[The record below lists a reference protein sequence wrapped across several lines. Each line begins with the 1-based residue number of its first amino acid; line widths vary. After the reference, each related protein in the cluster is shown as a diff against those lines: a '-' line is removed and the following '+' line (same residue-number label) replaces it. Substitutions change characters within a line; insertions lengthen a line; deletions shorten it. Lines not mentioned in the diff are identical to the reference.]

1 MTRRI
6 VVAEDEAIIRLDLI
20 ESLRSLGHDV
30 VGEASDGAQAVELA
44 ARLQPDVVLL
54 DVAMPVMDGLTAA
67 EAIIAQDGPA
77 VVMVTAFSQEQVVQ
91 RAAEAGALG
100 YLVKPFTP
108 ADLGPAISIAIAR
121 REQMRQLTAEADDA
135 RDRLAARII
144 VDRAKG
150 RLQAD
155 RGMSEDE
162 AFGWLRKRAM
172 DTRMSLTD
180 VAKGV
185 LEG

>member
-1 MTRRI
+1 VTRRI

-20 ESLRSLGHDV
+20 ETLRALGHEV
-30 VGEASDGAQAVELA
+30 VGEAADGAQAVQLA
-44 ARLQPDVVLL
+44 AELHPDVVLL

-67 EAIIAQDGPA
+67 EEIIAQDGPA

-100 YLVKPFTP
+100 FLVKPFTP
-108 ADLGPAISIAIAR
+108 ADLGPAIAIAIAR
-121 REQMRQLTAEADDA
+121 REQMRQLAAEAADA
-135 RDRLAARII
+135 RERLAARVI

-150 RLQAD
+150 RLQAEQ
-155 RGMSEDE
+155 GLSEDQ

-172 DTRMSLTD
+172 DSRRSLVE
-180 VAKGV
+180 VAKAV
-185 LEG
+185 LDG